1 MIRVAGRGAV
11 YGELWFEEDLPPDA
25 GVDIAVYRQREAP
38 VPDAWTVPFLSIMT
52 DLSGDADTI
61 QGRFGK
67 DCRYKIRRADGKD
80 GLSMECHADPASR
93 LDEFGAFFDAFAREK
108 GIWLADQRWLAA
120 ACKAGQLALT
130 SASRG
135 GETLAWH
142 AYLISGRAAWLQY
155 TASCFRNRD
164 NDFRALVG
172 RANRWLHWREML
184 RFKEMGIVRYDW
196 GGLFEDE
203 SVPGNA
209 GINNFKRDFGG
220 REVRTYDCTVPVT
233 LRGRV
238 WLGLRN
244 WRARNLRPAP
254 ASVQEAMR

>member
-1 MIRVAGRGAV
+1 
-11 YGELWFEEDLPPDA
+11 
-25 GVDIAVYRQREAP
+25 
-38 VPDAWTVPFLSIMT
+38 
-52 DLSGDADTI
+52 
-61 QGRFGK
+61 
-67 DCRYKIRRADGKD
+67 
-80 GLSMECHADPASR
+80 
-93 LDEFGAFFDAFAREK
+93 
-108 GIWLADQRWLAA
+108 
-120 ACKAGQLALT
+120 
-130 SASRG
+130 
-135 GETLAWH
+135 
-142 AYLISGRAAWLQY
+142 
-155 TASCFRNRD
+155 
-164 NDFRALVG
+164 
-172 RANRWLHWREML
+172 ML

-220 REVRTYDCTVPVT
+220 REARTYDCTAPVT